1 MKNHQGLTPQQVL
14 ESRDKHG
21 ANTITPP
28 PRTPAWKLLLEK
40 FQDPMIKILLM
51 AAVLSLGIA
60 VIEGGYA
67 ETIGIFVAIALAT
80 GISFYF
86 ELDASK
92 KFDLLGRISGEVTY
106 KVMRAGELTQVLKSE
121 IVVGDVILLDSGEE
135 IPADGTLLEA
145 TALLIN
151 ESTLTGE
158 PSIRKTTDK
167 EDFKSDA
174 TYPSDMLLRGT
185 TVLEGNATYEVT
197 CVGDNTQ
204 YGQVAREATTESGQQ
219 TPLSRQ
225 LEKLSR
231 LVGVVGF
238 SLASVTFIGL
248 VAKHITA
255 NPLPLGQLGLF
266 GAAIFGAFIMLGK
279 LWIPMVFDARELL
292 GSKRKRSDRF
302 QKIPA
307 ISWVFMG
314 ISAFLGIAILGL
326 IWGVKFWEPTAWVT
340 LDYAGEILQYFMV
353 AVALIVMA
361 VPEGL
366 PMSVTL
372 SLALSMRK
380 MLQSNNLVRKMHAS
394 ETMGATTV
402 ICTDKTGTLTQNQM
416 SVNQMK
422 LVIEDNALIHKA
434 IAVNSTANLS
444 GEGKPLG
451 NPTEGALLLWLNDQK
466 VDYKE
471 LRAEVVEQLPFSS
484 KIKMMA
490 TIAKLDGKTFLFVKG
505 APEYVTKMC
514 QNYDKETIE
523 QTLLEYQNRAMRTLA
538 FAVKE
543 ITELPEELTTDWL
556 VAQQAEL
563 QAITAIAD
571 PVRADVPDA
580 VAHCMKAGIEV
591 KMITGD
597 TPATAIEI
605 GRQIGLWNESDT
617 DECAITGPEWEA
629 LSDEDAFKRAACL
642 KIMARARPLD
652 KQRLV
657 KILQKRGEVVA
668 VTGDGTNDAPALNFA
683 DVGLSMG
690 TGTSV
695 AKEASDITLLDDS
708 FTSIANAVMW
718 GRTVYLNIQRFVIFQ
733 LTINVAALVIVFLGS
748 LLGFEMPLTVTQ
760 ILWVNLI
767 MDTFAAGALASL
779 PPDPIIM
786 NEKPRGLKSF
796 IISPFMGKSIL
807 GTGLLFVAVLLGM
820 LFYFNSTGEGISL
833 REQSLF
839 FTTFVILQ
847 FWNIFNAKAYKSG
860 HSALYQ
866 LRKAPAFVIT
876 SIIILVGQIIIVA
889 VGGEVF
895 RVQPL
900 EILDWVVIIAATS
913 TVLWVG
919 EIARYFARRK
929 NIKK

>member
-1 MKNHQGLTPQQVL
+1 MKQHKGLTAQQVQ
-14 ESRDKHG
+14 ESREKHG
-21 ANTITPP
+21 INIITPP

-40 FQDPMIKILLM
+40 FEDPMIKILLI

-67 ETIGIFVAIALAT
+67 ETIGIFVAVALAT

-92 KFDLLGRISGEVTY
+92 KFDLLGRISGEIAY
-106 KVMRAGELTQVLKSE
+106 KVVRDGDITQVLKSE
-121 IVVGDVILLDSGEE
+121 IVVGDIVLLDTGEE
-135 IPADGTLLEA
+135 IPADGILIESM
-145 TALLIN
+145 ALLVN

-158 PSIRKTTDK
+158 PSIRKTTNK
-167 EDFKSDA
+167 EDFKTDA
-174 TYPSDMLLRGT
+174 TYPSDMLLKGT
-185 TVLEGNATYEVT
+185 SILEGNAVFEVT
-197 CVGDNTQ
+197 TVGDSTQ
-204 YGQVAREATTESGQQ
+204 YGQVAREATIENGQQ

-225 LEKLSR
+225 LERLSR

-238 SLASVTFIGL
+238 TLATVTFVGL
-248 VAKHITA
+248 VAKHITI
-255 NPLPLGQLGLF
+255 NPRPIGELGLF
-266 GAAIFGAFIMLGK
+266 GAALLGAFMMLGK
-279 LWIPMVFDARELL
+279 FWIPMIFDARELL
-292 GSKRKRSDRF
+292 GSKRKRSDRIE
-302 QKIPA
+302 KMPA
-307 ISWVFMG
+307 IAWVFMG
-314 ISAFLGIAILGL
+314 LSTFLAIAIIGL
-326 IWGVKFWEPTAWVT
+326 IWGVKFWEPTAWVS
-340 LDYAGEILQYFMV
+340 LNYAGEILQYFMV

-380 MLQSNNLVRKMHAS
+380 MLKSNNLVRKMHAS

-402 ICTDKTGTLTQNQM
+402 ICTDKTGTLTQNLM
-416 SVNQMK
+416 SVNEMK
-422 LVIEDNALIHKA
+422 LIIEDTKLLHKA
-434 IAVNSTANLS
+434 ISVNSTANLS

-451 NPTEGALLLWLNDQK
+451 NPTEAALILWLHGQQI
-466 VDYKE
+466 DYKD
-471 LRAEVVEQLPFSS
+471 LRSEVVEQLPFSS

-490 TIAKLDGKTFLFVKG
+490 TIARFDGKNYLFVKG
-505 APEYVTKMC
+505 APEYVTTMC
-514 QNYDKETIE
+514 DNYDKSEIDAI
-523 QTLLEYQNRAMRTLA
+523 LLNFQNKAMRTLA

-543 ITELPEELTTDWL
+543 ITETPNELTAEWL
-556 VAQQAEL
+556 TVQKMEL
-563 QAITAIAD
+563 QAVTAIAD

-580 VAHCMKAGIEV
+580 VEKCMKAGIQI

-597 TPATAIEI
+597 TPATAKEI
-605 GRQIGLWNESDT
+605 GRQIGLWEDT
-617 DECAITGPEWEA
+617 DSDECLLTGPEWEA
-629 LSDEDAFKRAACL
+629 LSDEEAYKRAASL

-690 TGTSV
+690 SGTSV

-779 PPDPIIM
+779 PPDPNIM
-786 NEKPRGLKSF
+786 NDKPRGLKSF
-796 IISPFMGKSIL
+796 IISPFMGRSIL
-807 GTGLLFVAVLLGM
+807 GTGLMFVGILLAI
-820 LFYFNSTGEGISL
+820 LFYFNSTDGGVSL
-833 REQSLF
+833 YEQSLF
-839 FTTFVILQ
+839 FTIFVILQ
-847 FWNIFNAKAYKSG
+847 FWNIFNARAYKSG
-860 HSALYQ
+860 HSAFYQ
-866 LRKAPAFVIT
+866 ISKAPAFIIT
-876 SIIILVGQIIIVA
+876 TFIILIGQIIIVA
-889 VGGEVF
+889 IGGEVF
-895 RVQPL
+895 RVTPL
-900 EILDWVVIIAATS
+900 EIKDWIIIIASTS
-913 TVLWVG
+913 LVLWIG
-919 EIARYFARRK
+919 EIARFINRRK
-929 NIKK
+929 QA